1 MAGLATAEET
11 YLSESTAADFS
22 AQRTAEGAASTVAK
36 PRPAVVALIGIPGSG
51 KAHVAQAL
59 AEQLG
64 LRRVNRDVIRAAMF
78 PQCNYSFAEKRAAFR
93 ALLLAV
99 EINCV
104 LGESS
109 VIDGVSFSRRRDLQR
124 IDSVI
129 RRHGFLPIPVY
140 LDCTVE
146 TARARITQQLQAD
159 PGLAREPEL
168 AAEVRAH
175 FEPPPPNALAVNANL
190 PLAEVARIAVAAVAQ
205 LRES

>member
-1 MAGLATAEET
+1 MNESSSADQSPSRAADALATGT
-11 YLSESTAADFS
+11 RKPLS
-22 AQRTAEGAASTVAK
+22 V
-36 PRPAVVALIGIPGSG
+36 VVALIGIPGAG

-59 AEQLG
+59 SAQLG

-78 PQCNYSFAEKRAAFR
+78 PQCRYSFAEKRAAFR

-124 IDSVI
+124 LDGVI
-129 RRHGFLPIPVY
+129 RRHGFMPIPVY

-146 TARARITQQLQAD
+146 TARARITQQLHVE
-159 PGLAREPEL
+159 PGLARDPDL

-175 FEPPPPNALAVNANL
+175 FEPPPPNALAINANL
-190 PLAEVARIAVAAVAQ
+190 PLDEVARIVVAAVSQ
-205 LRES
+205 LQASWPINP